1 MKPFGEIATR
11 LIMNFEFPPIFPA
24 LDFLVWKI
32 KVGEIQNIFCCSL
45 PCFSIYPVVEGG
57 GTSMRSS
64 IIDENREVDLNDDSP
79 KITPDAGPKMT
90 SSTPPIGMKSLNCY
104 V

>member
-1 MKPFGEIATR
+1 
-11 LIMNFEFPPIFPA
+11 
-24 LDFLVWKI
+24 
-32 KVGEIQNIFCCSL
+32 
-45 PCFSIYPVVEGG
+45 
-57 GTSMRSS
+57 MRSS

-104 V
+104 VIQSAFHSGVKCEESSI